1 MKLLPFLIISLILGL
16 YLGNKFPDI
25 DQRTD
30 LLIHRS
36 ILTHGF
42 IVPLIIYLT
51 CSRIKN
57 SILRLFLIGLN
68 IALVIHLSFDLY
80 PRGWYMHALIHIPF
94 IGWTWA
100 WVSKVWI
107 FISMVMCGYFAVKLI
122 KNFTQGLIAILSLLL
137 FFIYLSPDEHR
148 FFGPFITMIVTSL
161 ISIGV
166 GIFRVKRDEDEVLE

>member
-30 LLIHRS
+30 LITHRS
-36 ILTHGF
+36 IFTHGF

-80 PRGWYMHALIHIPF
+80 PRGWYMHALIHIPL

-107 FISMVMCGYFAVKLI
+107 FISMVMCGVFAVKLI

-137 FFIYLSPDEHR
+137 FFIYLSPDENR
-148 FFGPFITMIVTSL
+148 FFGPFITMIVTGL
-161 ISIGV
+161 ISIGI
-166 GIFRVKRDEDEVLE
+166 GIFRVKRNED

>member
-30 LLIHRS
+30 LITHRS
-36 ILTHGF
+36 IFTHGF

-100 WVSKVWI
+100 WVYNVWI
-107 FISMVMCGYFAVKLI
+107 FISMVMCGYFAFKLI
-122 KNFTQGLIAILSLLL
+122 KNIIQGLSSGTIDAVVGTHHILNKNTSKNSTTLV
-137 FFIYLSPDEHR
+137 FF
-148 FFGPFITMIVTSL
+148 FFY
-161 ISIGV
+161 
-166 GIFRVKRDEDEVLE
+166 

>member
-30 LLIHRS
+30 LLTHRS
-36 ILTHGF
+36 IFTHGF
-42 IVPLIIYLT
+42 ILPLIIYLI
-51 CSRIKN
+51 CFKIKN

-80 PRGWYMHALIHIPF
+80 PRGWYMHALIHIPV

-100 WVSKVWI
+100 WITKVWI

-137 FFIYLSPDEHR
+137 FFIYLSPEEHR
-148 FFGPFITMIVTSL
+148 FFAPLITMIVASL
-161 ISIGV
+161 ISIV
-166 GIFRVKRDEDEVLE
+166 IGIFRVKRDENEVTE